1 MRILALAPYLA
12 FFIFYFLKF
21 MTLTMYMQYCT
32 LSIYTIAL
40 PPQKNIDLRLLAF
53 IYLNFA

>member
-12 FFIFYFLKF
+12 FSIFYFLEF

-40 PPQKNIDLRLLAF
+40 PPKNIDLRLLAF